1 MDLKEEVAIVTG
13 GNRGIGIGIVHA
25 LADAGADIVIA
36 ARNLEQSEAIAG
48 QVRLKGRKALAVRAD
63 VSRADDVAEVFERT
77 VEMFGGFDI
86 LVNNAGVISI
96 SNVEE
101 LSEEAFDQVM
111 AINVKGVF
119 LCSKAAIPILKDRG
133 AGSIINVSSVAG
145 KCGFA
150 GTAHYCASK
159 HAVNG
164 FTNALAKELALDSI
178 TVNAICP
185 GIVWTYMWEQ
195 LADHH
200 AAPGETRE
208 ESWLRQQKL
217 LIPQKRP
224 QTAEDMGALALYF
237 ATQPNVTGQCWNV
250 DGGMIPA

>member
-1 MDLKEEVAIVTG
+1 MGLNDKVAIVTG

-36 ARNLEQSEAIAG
+36 ARNLEQSEKIAAE
-48 QVRLKGRKALAVRAD
+48 VRAKGRKALALATD
-63 VSRADDVAEVFERT
+63 VSRSDDVQALIDRT
-77 VEMFGGFDI
+77 VAEFGGFDV
-86 LVNNAGVISI
+86 LVNNAGVLSI

-101 LSEEAFDQVM
+101 LSEADFDQVM
-111 AINVKGVF
+111 AVNVKGVF
-119 LCSKAAIPILKDRG
+119 LCSKAAIPHLKNRG

-145 KCGFA
+145 KCGFP

-164 FTNALAKELALDSI
+164 FTNALAKELALDNI

-200 AAPGETRE
+200 AGPDESRE
-208 ESWLRQQKL
+208 ESWLRHQKSM
-217 LIPQKRP
+217 IPQGRA

-250 DGGMIPA
+250 DGGMIPS